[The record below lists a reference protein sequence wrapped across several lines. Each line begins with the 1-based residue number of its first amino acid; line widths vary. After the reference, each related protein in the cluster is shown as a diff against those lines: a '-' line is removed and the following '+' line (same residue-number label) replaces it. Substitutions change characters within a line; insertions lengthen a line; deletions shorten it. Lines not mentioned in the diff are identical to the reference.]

1 MARNDI
7 PNGWDKIRQN
17 VQETERLIG
26 QKKYNQSMIKARQT
40 LEYMVKLKCDQAGI
54 VESSLDHM
62 IHELYDGQWISKST
76 AEHYLQILSI
86 GNKAAREG
94 DNSAYNAN
102 QAYHVL
108 SQEIYSFT
116 DADKAAPRP
125 RRSQT
130 QSRQAGSRKKQPSR
144 GGLGLNPADMVKL
157 LVPVVLIV
165 VLVLVIRLLTPDKD
179 PTDETVA
186 SIPTTA
192 ATTEAT
198 TAEAPTE
205 ETSAETV
212 SYKTTDTLNVR
223 KEPSTDADRIGK
235 LDPGASVEYIRDH
248 DDFWAVILYND
259 QEAYV
264 AKQYLTA
271 GE

>member
-1 MARNDI
+1 MAKVDNPGI
-7 PNGWDKIRQN
+7 WEKIQKN
-17 VQETERLIG
+17 VQETERLMG

-125 RRSQT
+125 PLPDPEPPGRKQKKTALQGWAGTESCGYGKASCACGADRRSG
-130 QSRQAGSRKKQPSR
+130 AGD
-144 GGLGLNPADMVKL
+144 PA
-157 LVPVVLIV
+157 
-165 VLVLVIRLLTPDKD
+165 
-179 PTDETVA
+179 A
-186 SIPTTA
+186 
-192 ATTEAT
+192 
-198 TAEAPTE
+198 
-205 ETSAETV
+205 
-212 SYKTTDTLNVR
+212 
-223 KEPSTDADRIGK
+223 DAG
-235 LDPGASVEYIRDH
+235 
-248 DDFWAVILYND
+248 
-259 QEAYV
+259 
-264 AKQYLTA
+264 
-271 GE
+271 

>member
-1 MARNDI
+1 MAKVDNPGI
-7 PNGWDKIRQN
+7 WEKIQKN
-17 VQETERLIG
+17 VQETERLMG

-165 VLVLVIRLLTPDKD
+165 VLVLVDKD

-235 LDPGASVEYIRDH
+235 LDPGASVEYIR
-248 DDFWAVILYND
+248 VILYND

>member
-1 MARNDI
+1 MAKVDNPGI
-7 PNGWDKIRQN
+7 WEKIQKN
-17 VQETERLIG
+17 VQETERLMG

-108 SQEIYSFT
+108 SQEIYSF
-116 DADKAAPRP
+116 
-125 RRSQT
+125 
-130 QSRQAGSRKKQPSR
+130 
-144 GGLGLNPADMVKL
+144 